1 MQKVVDS
8 EKDKTIIATRQDKT
22 RQDKTR
28 QADTDWNYRSERI
41 RIREPGLFNSRNC
54 TDSNSR
60 CGKDKYSCHVIGD
73 IFDENG
79 YGSAA
84 GRVYGIYGLSPCI
97 GASHFN
103 QVKYILVAE

>member
-8 EKDKTIIATRQDKT
+8 ETDKTIIAT

-28 QADTDWNYRSERI
+28 QADTDWNYRPERL
-41 RIREPGLFNSRNC
+41 RIREPGLFNSRDC
-54 TDSNSR
+54 TDNKIRWS
-60 CGKDKYSCHVIGD
+60 KDTYSCHVLGD

-84 GRVYGIYGLSPCI
+84 GRVYGIYALSPSI